1 MDVRSLLFG
10 STIRVA
16 LTVVLGLGVVAGGAV
31 VTGVVGV
38 PSVASMDN
46 DFGEITDD
54 TTAVNTEIVVHN
66 PNPLGVRLGDTTV
79 NYSVLMNDVTMATG
93 SKSGFDI
100 DTGNTTIHLTTY
112 LQNNRIPDWW
122 VTHIR
127 NGESTSL
134 VVNADVHSGLLGRTF
149 NYQTGG
155 QTISTDIISQFNS
168 SETRAVD
175 SGSVLV
181 DDPLFYVNR
190 TNASWGDV
198 SSAETPID
206 MEFLV
211 YNPKDTPLG
220 VSKIGYNI
228 TMNNISVG
236 SGELDRGVVVPP
248 HESKVVNAQTA
259 IRNQRLDE
267 WWVSHLRN
275 DQVTNLTIDFYAVI
289 DPPVA
294 GAGEMRIPL
303 RGLTYNRTIETNIF
317 QDGDEN
323 DSSNG
328 ASNDTTTTTSDRGDS
343 TTTTDT
349 SDGTATSGDTTT
361 DGGTTTGDGAT
372 TGGETTTSGTTTDD
386 GGILAV
392 SQGSTFMSEEGG
404 VSSMARSTQSPGRV
418 LHA

>member
-46 DFGEITDD
+46 GFGEVTND
-54 TTAVNTEIVVHN
+54 TTAVNTELVVHN
-66 PNPLGVRLGDTTV
+66 PNPIGIRLGDTTV
-79 NYSVLMNDVTMATG
+79 NYSVLMNDVTVATG

-100 DTGNTTIHLTTY
+100 DTGNTSINLTTY
-112 LQNNRIPDWW
+112 LQNDRIPDWW

-127 NGESTSL
+127 NEETTSL

-168 SETRAVD
+168 SETRAVN

-190 TNASWGDV
+190 TNASWGEV

-211 YNPKDTPLG
+211 HNPKDAPLG

-228 TMNNISVG
+228 TMNDISVG
-236 SGELDRGVVVPP
+236 SGELDKGVVVPP
-248 HESKVVNAQTA
+248 HASKEVEATTA

-289 DPPVA
+289 EPPVE
-294 GAGEMRIPL
+294 GASAMRIPL
-303 RGLTYNRTIETNIF
+303 RDLTYTRTIETNIF
-317 QDGDEN
+317 RDDPGNDTSDDATTTTSDDTTTSDGTTTAGTTTEDGTTT
-323 DSSNG
+323 DDG
-328 ASNDTTTTTSDRGDS
+328 GVLDGDTTTTTSD
-343 TTTTDT
+343 
-349 SDGTATSGDTTT
+349 
-361 DGGTTTGDGAT
+361 GGTTTA
-372 TGGETTTSGTTTDD
+372 GTTTEDD
-386 GGILAV
+386 GILSV
-392 SQGSTFMSEEGG
+392 SQGGTFMSEEAR

-418 LHA
+418 LRA

>member
-10 STIRVA
+10 STVRIA
-16 LTVVLGLGVVAGGAV
+16 LTVVLGLGIVAGGAV

-46 DFGEITDD
+46 DFGEVTDD
-54 TTAVNTEIVVHN
+54 VTAVNTELVVHN
-66 PNPLGVRLGDTTV
+66 PNPLGVRLGDTTM

-100 DTGNTTIHLTTY
+100 DTGNTSINLTTY
-112 LQNNRIPDWW
+112 LQNDRIPDWW

-127 NGESTSL
+127 NGETTSL

-181 DDPLFYVNR
+181 EDPLFYVNR
-190 TNASWGDV
+190 TNASWGGV

-211 YNPKDTPLG
+211 HNPKDTPLG

-236 SGELDRGVVVPP
+236 EGELDKGVVVPP
-248 HESKVVNAQTA
+248 HESKEVDARTG

-289 DPPVA
+289 EPPVE

-303 RGLTYNRTIETNIF
+303 RGLTYTRTIETNIF
-317 QDGDEN
+317 QDGDEDTSAN
-323 DSSNG
+323 DTSNG
-328 ASNDTTTTTSDRGDS
+328 TDTTTGTTTGTTTSSGTTEETTTDGTTAGTTDTTTTES
-343 TTTTDT
+343 
-349 SDGTATSGDTTT
+349 
-361 DGGTTTGDGAT
+361 GTTG
-372 TGGETTTSGTTTDD
+372 GTTTDD

-392 SQGSTFMSEEGG
+392 SQGSTFMSEEGT
-404 VSSMARSTQSPGRV
+404 VSGMARSTQSPGRV